1 MTVTID
7 RQIPA
12 GVGAERWEWSS
23 DLGGT
28 PTFYI
33 YQDGSLIRTT
43 QSTAQVFRAAAGETL
58 SIEILDSASETPET
72 AFPGRL
78 TLSWEASTAVNYYL
92 VEEFVASAWVE
103 RSRVADTAALYY
115 SWQTRYL
122 EDVTVHQFRITPIG
136 TNGNTGAARV
146 FSCLM
151 VRHPDEPAVDYTYAA
166 GTGRVTVSAAT

>member
-1 MTVTID
+1 MTVSIV

-12 GVGAERWEWSS
+12 GVGAFRVEWSS

-33 YQDGSLIRTT
+33 YQDGQLIRTT
-43 QSTAQVFRAAAGETL
+43 ESTSMIFRAPSGESL
-58 SIEILDSASETPET
+58 MIEILDSATETPQT

-92 VEEFVASAWVE
+92 VEEYVASVWTE
-103 RSRVADTAALYY
+103 RARVPDTNAYY
-115 SWQTRYL
+115 FSWRTRYL
-122 EDVTVHQFRITPIG
+122 EDVTTHQFRVTPIG
-136 TNGNTGAARV
+136 TNGNTGARRT

-151 VRHPDEPAVDYTYAA
+151 VRHPDAPSVAYSYAS
-166 GTGRVTVSAAT
+166 GTGMVTVSAA